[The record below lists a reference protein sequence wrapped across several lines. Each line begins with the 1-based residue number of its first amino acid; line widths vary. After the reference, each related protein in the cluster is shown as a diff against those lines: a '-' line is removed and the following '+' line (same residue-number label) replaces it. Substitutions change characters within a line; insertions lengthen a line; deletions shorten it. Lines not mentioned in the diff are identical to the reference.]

1 MARLNQSKIPLRRDK
16 FVTAWGELAP
26 DESFGGMTL
35 TEFEVATEPA
45 MAVRDRI
52 SVLKAQAAAALHQ
65 RKLADERLRQTLILV
80 INAVRGAPTY
90 GEDSPLY
97 RALGYVPK
105 SARGSGLT
113 RKVAESIAPA
123 NANAA

>member
-1 MARLNQSKIPLRRDK
+1 M
-16 FVTAWGELAP
+16 TAWGELAP

-35 TEFEVATEPA
+35 TEFESATEPA

-80 INAVRGAPTY
+80 INAVRGAPTH

-113 RKVAESIAPA
+113 RKVAESVPPA